1 MSQELVQKQEEVPG
15 CDFLAFL
22 DALEVP
28 HDEVDYTQMICCDE
42 QIFSVTC
49 SDQAL
54 WWQPEV
60 DEISF

>member
-42 QIFSVTC
+42 QIFSVTG